1 MVDHT
6 PVLANGE
13 TVLWHGKPKRKAF
26 VLTKSLTM
34 MPIAIVWLFFDFS
47 FIRTMLEEGNW
58 HLLPFFAFHLM
69 PVWIWLANIF
79 TANRRWT
86 NTAYYVT
93 NRRIIIQSGFFAVN
107 EISLFYKD
115 MRDVQMRIGFL
126 DKLFH
131 TGDICFNTV
140 YNTGNRND
148 NSPTYAFEDLEDF
161 NEVYNSVQ
169 KIILDIQTDM
179 EYPNALR
186 PSENP
191 GYHTDYNP

>member
-1 MVDHT
+1 
-6 PVLANGE
+6 
-13 TVLWHGKPKRKAF
+13 
-26 VLTKSLTM
+26 
-34 MPIAIVWLFFDFS
+34 
-47 FIRTMLEEGNW
+47 
-58 HLLPFFAFHLM
+58 
-69 PVWIWLANIF
+69 
-79 TANRRWT
+79 
-86 NTAYYVT
+86 
-93 NRRIIIQSGFFAVN
+93 
-107 EISLFYKD
+107 
-115 MRDVQMRIGFL
+115 MRIGFL

-140 YNTGNRND
+140 YHTGNRND